1 MDVSV
6 YEPFH
11 AWTCHA
17 TTVLAWLAAVIS
29 VFITGYFSTF
39 SLNICTKVTENCRET
54 LPEVTQVTPLLQ
66 QTLSC
71 YLYACYNLAP
81 RVLKE
86 WRHSFIELEEGM
98 ASFVHRVGEDKRK
111 DVAVHQQHTVSCLKV
126 THLLSIEWI
135 TSFIRSVGEDN
146 KKDVAEITQLQSI
159 KWMTPVIHRVGEDK
173 RKNIIVLQ
181 QSTLLVYKYPV
192 SRMLKGITSFI
203 HRVGKDKRKIVAVH
217 WRHAVIC
224 PKC

>member
-159 KWMTPVIHRVGEDK
+159 KWMTTCYSQSWWRQKKKHHSTATVHFTCIQISRLQNVK
-173 RKNIIVLQ
+173 RNYIFYT
-181 QSTLLVYKYPV
+181 QS
-192 SRMLKGITSFI
+192 
-203 HRVGKDKRKIVAVH
+203 
-217 WRHAVIC
+217 W
-224 PKC
+224 